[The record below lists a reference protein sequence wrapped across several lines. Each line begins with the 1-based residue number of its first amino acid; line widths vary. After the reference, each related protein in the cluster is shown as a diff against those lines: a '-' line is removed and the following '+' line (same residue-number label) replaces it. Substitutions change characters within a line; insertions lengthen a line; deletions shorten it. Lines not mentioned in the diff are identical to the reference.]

1 MLKMFNYCFHVV
13 KMILVQMYLQKYNP
27 IRSQG
32 ERSGKKKKDHWEIV
46 KCETQEREL
55 APEPC

>member
-1 MLKMFNYCFHVV
+1 MFSCLNIVLIKIYN
-13 KMILVQMYLQKYNP
+13 NP